1 MQALYF
7 LQLLAILAGAS
18 ALACWCGWALARLAL
33 PEALAPYRAL
43 LAPLLGYAL
52 ALVAGYWGVRTS
64 FGLWLVLPA
73 LLLATGALNV
83 LAWRRGGPPRLLA
96 AAREHAALLVLLLA
110 TLLAGVSPLLSY
122 GHPAVIGAGWDT
134 ENYLPTA
141 RYLERGPVAAIA
153 SAPPNPLR
161 DINAA
166 PPRIGLT
173 LGFSI
178 WQGMVDLLARAE
190 ALTSFAPLLAWLRAL
205 GVLAVFVLLRATLGL
220 ARGPALLGAAW
231 VSAGSL
237 LLWVSFFN
245 FGMQLA
251 AWPLIPLGL
260 ALGVAAVEA
269 LPKLPRA
276 RQLALALACAL
287 ALAALPIAYYPALTL
302 WAPLAAGLGL
312 PMLLA
317 APGARAR
324 LGLIGAA
331 LAVLALA
338 VPLAA
343 LTIVDYGQGFSYR
356 YSNQLTTLGL
366 FRYIPLTDIAG
377 LTHFELKPAT
387 PPSPS
392 IWALAAGA
400 ALVAAGLAGLAWHP
414 QRLRLAGL
422 LAGALLYLAWLRWW
436 QAYPYAYMKGAAYA
450 AFGLFAVA
458 AAGCEVLTRRAPAR
472 LRALALLGLLLV
484 LGLMAANQVS
494 QVAAYWGRPALYA
507 RELPALL
514 GLREL
519 VPAGSS
525 VTFTSNSEA
534 QGPTAGLAAYLLD
547 HATVWGTVRTGYTA
561 SSAGAPDAIGEYGLL
576 ALSDDPRAFGYGQ
589 PIWRGGPYL
598 LYQRPPDVLAHLR
611 PRFELAPQA
620 RQALAV
626 GAESLRFGDESLAG
640 GEPRALELQ
649 LAALAPGELLA
660 GGQRYPLPAGV
671 SLLRL
676 ANLPTPGVVELQN
689 VGGAPIT
696 LLAATLRAPEAQ
708 NEGVAPLPA
717 GALLQASARAEGQRV
732 DTAVDLLLPDSGPLT
747 LALDIW
753 DRPRG
758 RHYGWYGLVAQASP
772 GPQRFT
778 LALDLPTGSLAAR
791 AADGAEI
798 PIGASFEGLQPGQ
811 YSARLVL
818 SAGWRTL
825 LAGVE
830 IFSFDVAG
838 DGSVGEI
845 RPIATPLYAT
855 STDRPLQLLDA
866 QVGPEARLRGYAL
879 AEPAQPGRPLGLALW
894 WQVLADIPDE
904 RSVMVQLRDANDREV
919 VHADGAPA
927 GGGKPTSTWRAGD
940 LVLDAREIALPADLP
955 PGEYTLVL
963 GMYRWPSLERLPLA
977 LAGARQPED
986 VLRIPVT
993 VEPAP

>member
-7 LQLLAILAGAS
+7 LQLLAILACAT

-43 LAPLLGYAL
+43 LAAPLGYAL
-52 ALVAGYWGVRTS
+52 ALVVGYWGVRTV

-73 LLLATGALNV
+73 LLLGAGALNL
-83 LAWRRGGPPRLLA
+83 LAWRRGGRPRPLA

-110 TLLAGVSPLLSY
+110 TLLVGLAPLLSY
-122 GHPAVIGAGWDT
+122 GHPAVIDAGWDT

-153 SAPPNPLR
+153 SARPNPLR

-173 LGFSI
+173 LGFSV
-178 WQGMVDLLARAE
+178 WQGFADLLTGAE

-205 GVLAVFVLLRATLGL
+205 GVLGVFVLLRATLGL
-220 ARGPALLGAAW
+220 RRGPALLGAAW

-260 ALGVAAVEA
+260 VLGAAAVEA
-269 LPKLPRA
+269 LPRLPRA
-276 RQLALALACAL
+276 RAVAVALACAL

-302 WAPLAAGLGL
+302 WAPLATGLGL
-312 PMLLA
+312 AMLLA
-317 APGARAR
+317 APSARAR
-324 LGLIGAA
+324 LGLVGAA

-338 VPLAA
+338 VLLAA
-343 LTIVDYGQGFSYR
+343 LTIVDYGQGFDYR

-377 LTHFELKPAT
+377 LTRFELKPAA
-387 PPSPS
+387 PASLP
-392 IWALAAGA
+392 IWALAGGA
-400 ALVAAGLAGLAWHP
+400 ALAAAGLAGLAAHP

-422 LAGALLYLAWLRWW
+422 LAGVVLYLAWLRWW

-450 AFGLFAVA
+450 TFGLFAAA
-458 AAGCEVLTRRAPAR
+458 AAGWEVLERRVPAR
-472 LRALALLGLLLV
+472 LRAPAQIAPLLV
-484 LGLMAANQVS
+484 LGLMAANQAN
-494 QVAAYWGRPALYA
+494 QVAAYWGQPALYA

-514 GLREL
+514 RLREL

-547 HATVWGTVRTGYTA
+547 HAVVWGNVHTGYTA

-576 ALSDDPRAFGYGQ
+576 ALSDDPRTLGYRE

-598 LYQRPPDVLAHLR
+598 LYQRPPGVLAHLH
-611 PRFELAPQA
+611 PRHELAAQA
-620 RQALAV
+620 RIRLAV
-626 GAESLRFGDESLAG
+626 GAANLQVGDTPLPG

-649 LAALAPGELLA
+649 LAALAPSELLA
-660 GGQRYPLPAGV
+660 NGRRYPLPAGA

-676 ANLPTPGVVELQN
+676 VDLPTPRVLELQN
-689 VGGAPIT
+689 VGAAPIT
-696 LLAATLRAPEAQ
+696 LMSATLRAPGDTIA
-708 NEGVAPLPA
+708 GLARLPA
-717 GALLQASARAEGQRV
+717 SALLQASASAQGQHV
-732 DTAVDLLLPDSGPLT
+732 DTTVDLLLPDSGPVT

-753 DRPRG
+753 DRQRG
-758 RHYGWYGLVAQASP
+758 RHYGWYGLIAQASP
-772 GPQRFT
+772 SAQRIT
-778 LALDLPTGSLAAR
+778 LALDLPAGSLAAR

-798 PIGASFEGLQPGQ
+798 PVGASFEGLQPGQ

-818 SAGWRTL
+818 AAGWRPL
-825 LAGVE
+825 LGEAEV
-830 IFSFDVAG
+830 FSFAVAD
-838 DGSVGEI
+838 DGTVGEI
-845 RPIATPLYAT
+845 RTSATPLSAT
-855 STDRPLQLLDA
+855 RTDRPLQELDA
-866 QVGPEARLRGYAL
+866 QVGAEAKLHGYAL
-879 AEPAQPGRPLGLALW
+879 GEPAQPGRPLGLTLW
-894 WQVLADIPDE
+894 WQVLADVPDE
-904 RSVMVQLRDANDREV
+904 RSVMVQLRDAAGREV

-927 GGGKPTSTWRAGD
+927 AGSKPTSTWRAGD

-977 LAGARQPED
+977 IAGARQPED
-986 VLRIPVT
+986 ILSIPVT